1 MLKSPL
7 LSPQRGFH
15 PWGGSLFAT
24 FPVWPAL
31 GMGLLA
37 GLWLLWWQGIPFLFD
52 WDELIYGSLARQMVE
67 SGDPLSLVINGEP
80 FFEKPPLFFWLQALA
95 MQVMGVNEWAARL
108 PNAWVGG
115 ITVALLV
122 AWGSHLR
129 GVGFGCLWGM
139 LLLTSY
145 LPLFFAKTG
154 LIDPLFNLGMGLGL
168 GSLLAAERTPS
179 RLREQAR
186 WVGQSGRAWLV
197 LGALALGLAV
207 LAKGP
212 LGLGLPLLIWA
223 GYKVWHP
230 DPWPRWGESLAFL
243 GLAAAV
249 ALSWF
254 AVEWVQQGP
263 DWVEQF
269 LRYQWRILTT
279 PDGHPGPV
287 YFHLLAFGLGCFPWA
302 AISLT
307 GILHTLRGEGQG
319 ARWGLGARSPR
330 FRLGSAALA
339 TDPVQRA
346 DHLLLVAFG
355 MVLALFSLLVQTK
368 LVHYTSLLYP
378 IGAYFAALR
387 LQSLW
392 AGQSRL
398 TLWEGGWMGLS
409 GLFWLSLWLVLPWLG
424 GSQGE
429 GLANLGIL
437 LTDGLTWGYLK
448 AGVDWPLYTYGPA
461 LLLLVGGLAWSIGRQ
476 QVWGWV
482 SLVLATGLSAQLA
495 WGWVF
500 PRLLQHTQGGSIHF
514 FQQFVSSEEGKD
526 SVPLTR
532 TAGLLSGTVG
542 LYGFRSF
549 VPYFYGPLQV
559 PYAAFPAELSAWKR
573 TGQMPDYLVTWDP
586 FVAELAELGSLQAI
600 EQRGPFWL
608 LKTSPTFSAPP

>member
-1 MLKSPL
+1 MLKSSPL
-7 LSPQRGFH
+7 LP
-15 PWGGSLFAT
+15 GGRFSAAVVL
-24 FPVWPAL
+24 PAL
-31 GMGLLA
+31 GIGLLA

-67 SGDPLSLVINGEP
+67 SGDPFSLAINGEP

-95 MQVMGVNEWAARL
+95 MRAMGVNEWAARL

-139 LLLTSY
+139 LLLTAY

-168 GSLLAAERTPS
+168 GSLLAAE
-179 RLREQAR
+179 QAR
-186 WVGQSGRAWLV
+186 WVRQSGGVWLGV
-197 LGALALGLAV
+197 GALALGLAV

-212 LGLGLPLLIWA
+212 LGLGLPLVIWT
-223 GYKVWHP
+223 GYKLWHP
-230 DPWPRWGESLAFL
+230 DPRPRWGESLGFL
-243 GLAAAV
+243 GLAAGV

-263 DWVEQF
+263 QWVKEF
-269 LRYQWRILTT
+269 MRYQWRILTT
-279 PDGHPGPV
+279 SDGHPGPV

-302 AISLT
+302 ALSLT
-307 GILHTLRGEGQG
+307 QILQLLRGEKQ
-319 ARWGLGARSPR
+319 ATRRGLGSAGL
-330 FRLGSAALA
+330 RLGSAAAAVDLL
-339 TDPVQRA
+339 QRV

-355 MVLALFSLLVQTK
+355 MVLALFSLVVQTK

-409 GLFWLSLWLVLPWLG
+409 GLFWLLIWLLLPWLG
-424 GSQGE
+424 ESQGQ
-429 GLANLGIL
+429 GLADWGMVI
-437 LTDGLTWGYLK
+437 TDGLTWGYLQ

-461 LLLLVGGLAWSIGRQ
+461 LLLLLGGGVWMLGRQ
-476 QVWGWV
+476 KGWGWAG
-482 SLVLATGLSAQLA
+482 LLLATGLSAQLT

-500 PRLLQHTQGGSIHF
+500 PRLLQHTQGGAIHF
-514 FQQFVSSEEGKD
+514 FQRFAGSAEGIPAAD
-526 SVPLTR
+526 L
-532 TAGLLSGTVG
+532 AGTVG

-549 VPYFYGPLQV
+549 IPYFYGPLQV
-559 PYAAFPAELSAWKR
+559 PYAASPAELSAWQR

-586 FVAELAELGSLQAI
+586 FVAELAQLGAIQAI
-600 EQRGPFWL
+600 EQQGPFWL
-608 LKTSPTFSAPP
+608 LKTSPTFAP